1 MRASSELRLPHVRE
15 HLSRRSYYLQNRG
28 TGCDCRGA
36 IRNVVLAM
44 LMTLVCVDLSIAQTR
59 EQQRESLRGL
69 QGVEVVVEDL
79 NPSAQVEGLSQETI
93 RAAVELILRSKGIR
107 ILSHS
112 ERSETR
118 RNPHL
123 YIVVGPEKAS
133 SGQYS
138 FNARVELHQAGSLV
152 QRPQEMPA
160 PTWFTPGKL
169 RTVGQQNAR
178 LWVIN
183 SIEPL
188 VREFA
193 NDFLA
198 VNPR

>member
-1 MRASSELRLPHVRE
+1 M
-15 HLSRRSYYLQNRG
+15 
-28 TGCDCRGA
+28 
-36 IRNVVLAM
+36 LAM
-44 LMTLVCVDLSIAQTR
+44 LMTLVWVDLSMAQTKD
-59 EQQRESLRGL
+59 QQRESLRGL

-79 NPSAQVEGLSQETI
+79 NPDTQVEGLSQETI

-112 ERSETR
+112 ERSEIR
-118 RNPHL
+118 PNPSL
-123 YIVVGPEKAS
+123 YVAVGPENIS

-138 FNARVELHQAGSLV
+138 FTARVELHRAGPLA
-152 QRPQEMPA
+152 QRQQQMSA

-169 RTVGQQNAR
+169 RTVSQQNAR